1 MSFYFLG
8 IKYHLLNLPH
18 LKKVFIGITGR
29 LYKGDNKMTNNTNS
43 KVYGY
48 IDDQQAS
55 DNLEMMRHKNLDV
68 GNYIT
73 KCFKYYDLLQNI
85 FTLIEKG
92 LIKV

>member
-1 MSFYFLG
+1 
-8 IKYHLLNLPH
+8 
-18 LKKVFIGITGR
+18 
-29 LYKGDNKMTNNTNS
+29 MTNNTIS

-48 IDDQQAS
+48 INDQQAS
-55 DNLEMMRHKNLDV
+55 DNLEIMRGKNLDV